1 MLIKP
6 VLRGNLRQIIQDRE
20 DICLESSR
28 SWGGNWWSARGLQYT
43 TLLTTVEYSDASTWC
58 CTDQRCIVS
67 YLTSK
72 IKKRNADGCS
82 SCYSTAFSATAVTG
96 TTYQYELRT
105 AVAVL
110 SLCSIW
116 QRISRITFLS
126 PQGEK
131 DPKEA
136 QHGVDHADSTGPT
149 R

>member
-1 MLIKP
+1 MQIIR
-6 VLRGNLRQIIQDRE
+6 VLPGNLSKMIQDRE
-20 DICLESSR
+20 DICLERSR
-28 SWGGNWWSARGLQYT
+28 SWGRNRLSARGLQY

-116 QRISRITFLS
+116 ERISRITFLS
-126 PQGEK
+126 PQGGK

-136 QHGVDHADSTGPT
+136 QHGLGHADSTGPT